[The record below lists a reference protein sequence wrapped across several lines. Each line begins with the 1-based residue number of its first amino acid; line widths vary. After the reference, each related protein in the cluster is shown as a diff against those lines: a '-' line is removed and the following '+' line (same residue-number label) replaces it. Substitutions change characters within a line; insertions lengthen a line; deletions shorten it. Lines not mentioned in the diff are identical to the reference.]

1 MPTTLPNL
9 CALLG
14 CLAGYVLACLVAAL
28 VPLDAQAAALLTAVL
43 PSASGLAAWLVG
55 RHFDT

>member
-1 MPTTLPNL
+1 MPTTLPDL

-28 VPLDAQAAALLTAVL
+28 GPLDAQAAALLTAVL

-55 RHFDT
+55 RHLDT

>member
-14 CLAGYVLACLVAAL
+14 CLAGYVLACLVAL
-28 VPLDAQAAALLTAVL
+28 GPLDAQAAALLTAVL

>member
-14 CLAGYVLACLVAAL
+14 CLAGYVVASFIAAL
-28 VPLDAQAAALLTAVL
+28 TPLDEPTVALLTAFL
-43 PSASGLAAWLVG
+43 PSAAGLAAWLVG
-55 RHFDT
+55 RHLAP

>member
-14 CLAGYVLACLVAAL
+14 CLTGYVVASLIAAAA
-28 VPLDAQAAALLTAVL
+28 PLDEPAAALLTAFL
-43 PSASGLAAWLVG
+43 PSVIGLAAYLVG
-55 RHFDT
+55 RQLDT

>member
-28 VPLDAQAAALLTAVL
+28 GPLDAQAAALLTAVL
-43 PSASGLAAWLVG
+43 PSAGGLAAWLVG